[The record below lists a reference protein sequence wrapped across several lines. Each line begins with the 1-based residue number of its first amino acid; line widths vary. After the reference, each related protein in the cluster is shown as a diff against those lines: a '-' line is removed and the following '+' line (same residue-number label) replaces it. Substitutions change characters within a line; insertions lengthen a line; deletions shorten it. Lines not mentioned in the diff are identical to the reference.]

1 MSNKK
6 EIYKKIILNNILKQ
20 TQYLD
25 NIDKKKS
32 GFLQG
37 GMCGDY
43 NPLDKSCGKVKIK
56 IDPTEKINWLLNKLV
71 IPINFLTVLIMT
83 GVKLCIEAWNRSILI
98 LSTAFQN
105 YIIHIIF
112 SVNGYIKISNMFLD
126 EIRLILRL
134 LVVIVTEASPFKI
147 MAIYTIPLFN
157 ELSAFFM
164 DGITIDMFAALL
176 KFDFQPM
183 GDFFNSLINL
193 LLGRTVK
200 NKCNRED
207 YSSTMEM
214 NRYCHQW
221 NVPACRLNIGTLYYI
236 GLVFWI
242 TIYVSCWF
250 SFFKIFYIDNTSDTN
265 IIKFIR
271 KIFFKN

>member
-20 TQYLD
+20 KQHLD
-25 NIDKKKS
+25 NIHKKQL
-32 GFLQG
+32 GILTG
-37 GMCGDY
+37 GMCGDFS
-43 NPLDKSCGKVKIK
+43 PLDESCNKIKVK
-56 IDPTEKINWLLNKLV
+56 IDPTDEINLLLNKIL
-71 IPINFLTVLIMT
+71 IPINFLTKLMMT
-83 GVKLCIEAWNRSILI
+83 GIKLCIEAWNRSIVI

-126 EIRLILRL
+126 EIRLILKL
-134 LVVIVTEASPFKI
+134 LVIIVTEASPFKI

-176 KFDFQPM
+176 QFDFQPM
-183 GDFFNSLINL
+183 TDFFKSLFSLAI
-193 LLGRTVK
+193 GRTVK
-200 NKCNRED
+200 NKCNKED
-207 YSSTMEM
+207 YSSQKEM
-214 NRYCHQW
+214 NRHCHQW

-236 GLVFWI
+236 ALVFWI

-250 SFFKIFYIDNTSDTN
+250 SFLKIFYIDNTSDTN

-271 KIFFKN
+271 KIFFNN